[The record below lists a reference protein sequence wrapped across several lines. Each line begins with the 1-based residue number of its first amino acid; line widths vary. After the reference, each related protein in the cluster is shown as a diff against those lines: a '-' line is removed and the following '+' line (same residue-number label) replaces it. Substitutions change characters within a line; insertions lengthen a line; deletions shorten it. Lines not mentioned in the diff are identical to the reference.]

1 MRSVA
6 PVGSLNPDSYLMLS
20 LTTAVILSANAAWGQ
35 LLRRSKSQQCHR
47 LTLPSFQIAKR
58 AVRKERAKD
67 LRSPSQRS
75 HPRAAVAAAALVAR
89 RVAKATVEAVA
100 AAKSRN
106 VPAREALMHSGH
118 KLEAI
123 QPSGKDSVLEECIPR
138 MVPSCSF

>member
-1 MRSVA
+1 
-6 PVGSLNPDSYLMLS
+6 MLS

-75 HPRAAVAAAALVAR
+75 HPRAAAAAAAAALVAR
-89 RVAKATVEAVA
+89 RVAQARVEAVA

-138 MVPSCSF
+138 MVPSCSFY